1 MGVVCILY
9 IYCVNLTDFP
19 YPRRNT
25 TLVAAATSLHFDR
38 FKFQA
43 SVLGTFVHENVA
55 SDTTSAGNKMEF
67 TPTAIASYKPFK
79 NIDFNLR
86 AFYKRIFRMPTLND
100 LYYTF
105 IGNIKLKPE
114 YTNQYN
120 IGFTY
125 QKLFTGTWLQAL
137 NVQLDAYYN
146 EVENKIIATP
156 TNNFFRWTMINL
168 GLVEIKGVDV
178 VLQGGWKLGDNWT
191 FDSRLS
197 YTYQKAQ
204 DFTDKLDEDTYGG
217 QISYIPWHSGSAI
230 LNAEYKSWELN
241 YSFIYIGER
250 YGISA
255 NTPHNYYLPWYTSD
269 VSLTKKFNWKKKDFK
284 LALEVN
290 NILNQQYEVVRAYP
304 MPGTNFKFILN
315 LTI

>member
-1 MGVVCILY
+1 MCI
-9 IYCVNLTDFP
+9 
-19 YPRRNT
+19 R
-25 TLVAAATSLHFDR
+25 DR
-38 FKFQA
+38 
-43 SVLGTFVHENVA
+43 
-55 SDTTSAGNKMEF
+55 
-67 TPTAIASYKPFK
+67 
-79 NIDFNLR
+79 
-86 AFYKRIFRMPTLND
+86 
-100 LYYTF
+100 YYTF

-230 LNAEYKSWELN
+230 LNAE
-241 YSFIYIGER
+241 
-250 YGISA
+250 
-255 NTPHNYYLPWYTSD
+255 
-269 VSLTKKFNWKKKDFK
+269 
-284 LALEVN
+284 
-290 NILNQQYEVVRAYP
+290 
-304 MPGTNFKFILN
+304 
-315 LTI
+315 